1 MDSSIDNNMMI
12 FNDTDGLKDIQ
23 RKAHKIKTSD
33 QCRVAVETARIKIL
47 RVLVGYILGGEDIK
61 TNL

>member
-1 MDSSIDNNMMI
+1 MMI

-23 RKAHKIKTSD
+23 RKTHKIKTSD
-33 QCRVAVETARIKIL
+33 QCRVAVETARIKIV